1 MLEEFVKPKKIMP
14 RRPAKWTREKIEQ
27 YLLDH
32 QCLFVLVEQILP
44 AQPSVMKMQW
54 QCSTDLTHVWSAT
67 FDSIKTMNSG
77 CPHCAGNIRMTLE
90 QLNERVA
97 KLNTGTVAIS
107 IEQSRRIRTCTK
119 FAKFNC
125 IKCNHIWDANI
136 HNVLRYSYGC
146 PICNANISVP
156 NYDEEGNYFHS
167 KLERYCWEKF
177 KQQCPGLN
185 IIRQYK
191 YLPTRRLSADFYI
204 PSSSTIVEVSGSLLL
219 SHTKYSSTIEEKR
232 AIAASQNKSFI
243 LLTNIA
249 EINHYVKSL
258 GEQINE

>member
-1 MLEEFVKPKKIMP
+1 MLDESVNSTKTVI
-14 RRPAKWTREKIEQ
+14 RRFPKWTREKIEQ

-107 IEQSRRIRTCTK
+107 IEPQKRGKGKQRYARFSCL
-119 FAKFNC
+119 
-125 IKCNHIWDANI
+125 KCNHIWNANI

-146 PICNANISVP
+146 PICNANISIP
-156 NYDEEGNYFHS
+156 NYDAEGNFFHS
-167 KLERYCWEKF
+167 KLERYCWEQF
-177 KQQCPGLN
+177 KQKCSSLH

-219 SHTKYSSTIEEKR
+219 SHKKYSSTIEEKR
-232 AIAASQNKSFI
+232 TIATSQGKTFVV
-243 LLTNIA
+243 LTNIT
-249 EINHYVKSL
+249 EINHYIKSL
-258 GEQINE
+258 GEE